1 MRPSANTLDGKP
13 PLSSLIFAFTLVMTS
28 IGLAPYL
35 ATTTPP
41 TTSAPSLSKIPLR
54 AAGPN
59 VTLPISLIL
68 MEVKSAEVTT
78 AFSISS
84 TDFT

>member
-1 MRPSANTLDGKP
+1 
-13 PLSSLIFAFTLVMTS
+13 MTS
-28 IGLAPYL
+28 IGLAPYR

-41 TTSAPSLSKIPLR
+41 TTSAPSLSNIPLR
-54 AAGPN
+54 VAGPN
-59 VTLPISLIL
+59 DTLPMSLIL
-68 MEVKSAEVTT
+68 IEIKSSEVTT